1 MKTLALLMLAVAAPA
16 AAGEWPIHCRVL
28 APGRAPLVDNPF
40 KAVTR
45 ARSAWHS
52 VYRQASWRVVYSPA
66 SVARFEPYLATLSDG
81 VWHVIGTPLQA
92 TAGRGPEAYVCA
104 SDGHTLAMGRDD

>member
-1 MKTLALLMLAVAAPA
+1 MRTLALLMLAATAQA
-16 AAGEWPIHCRVL
+16 AAGEWPIQCKAL

-45 ARSAWHS
+45 ARSAWRS

-66 SVARFEPYLATLSDG
+66 SVARFEPYTATLSNG
-81 VWHVIGTPLQA
+81 VWHVIGAPLLPA
-92 TAGRGPEAYVCA
+92 AGRGPEAYVCA